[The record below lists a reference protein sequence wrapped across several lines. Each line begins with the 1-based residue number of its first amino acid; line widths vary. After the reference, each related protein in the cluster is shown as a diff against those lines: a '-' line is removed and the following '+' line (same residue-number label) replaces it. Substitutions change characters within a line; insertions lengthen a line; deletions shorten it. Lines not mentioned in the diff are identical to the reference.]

1 MIRSS
6 TSSSRRARATTGRS
20 SSCFRTSQM
29 EDAEREELLA
39 ILLETPEGEKQAID

>member
-1 MIRSS
+1 
-6 TSSSRRARATTGRS
+6 
-20 SSCFRTSQM
+20 M